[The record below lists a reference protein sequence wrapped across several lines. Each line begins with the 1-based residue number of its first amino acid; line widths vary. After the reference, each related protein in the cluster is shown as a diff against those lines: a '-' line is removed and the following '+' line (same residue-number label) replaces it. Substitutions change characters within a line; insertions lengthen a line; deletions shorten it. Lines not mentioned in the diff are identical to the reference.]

1 MNLPA
6 LRVLDKTRPPN
17 DRSLRMP
24 FTNCL
29 DPYVI
34 HLESAAVVFHMTG
47 RIWRIDQIIASRVF
61 LGPEAG
67 LWLAPFSQQKRRP
80 KHAGVSTRF
89 RPAPGRHAGAPLA
102 FTWKEPTF

>member
-6 LRVLDKTRPPN
+6 LRALDPPMTAF
-17 DRSLRMP
+17 LRVP

-29 DPYVI
+29 DPQAI
-34 HLESAAVVFHMTG
+34 HLESAAVVFHMTC
-47 RIWRIDQIIASRVF
+47 RIWRIYQIIASRVF
-61 LGPEAG
+61 LGPEEG

-89 RPAPGRHAGAPLA
+89 RPAPGPQRRSASR
-102 FTWKEPTF
+102 FTWKEPT